1 MVESGVSIV
10 RGSLGSDAHGENSCG
25 ACDLFLVSS
34 AALLTHHMHRRNYVN
49 PFRKLVSSS
58 VCHSCGLD
66 FHTLKRA
73 FTHVAYASKKC
84 SQYYVDF
91 VPPMS
96 DVQHEACTV
105 RAVKEVR
112 KQSCKVLLKPPMPV
126 VAIDCEHS

>member
-1 MVESGVSIV
+1 MVGKGVRIMFRISRSEPVVESGVSIV

-91 VPPMS
+91 VPPMLPGFKAFWGGFFS
-96 DVQHEACTV
+96 F
-105 RAVKEVR
+105 
-112 KQSCKVLLKPPMPV
+112 SLK
-126 VAIDCEHS
+126 CFF